1 MFIRLSCFVG
11 AICNFKEHLGATSAR
26 AHAVHVASAF
36 ECLDAVGDLSGNSEH
51 GKLLQALIWSG
62 GCLGHKP
69 PWRRPAGS
77 WAPLPC
83 ARHSLMLHEP
93 SATMLQLPLRSQP
106 ALLLRCGAAGASN
119 ACARHSARPATML
132 SPQLACR
139 PSAPRQLCCQGGKP
153 QANCGWLFICLLNHA
168 QASWIYFHVPAPP
181 QLLRLRRASGRPDG
195 GRAAGPAALGAGRGR
210 GGLRRQRRRCSIAL
224 RGADRSRQ
232 RLPLLELEAPYASTV
247 QPGLARRHLQA
258 YVHAR

>member
-1 MFIRLSCFVG
+1 ML
-11 AICNFKEHLGATSAR
+11 
-26 AHAVHVASAF
+26 ASAF
-36 ECLDAVGDLSGNSEH
+36 ECFDAVGDLSGNSEH

-168 QASWIYFHVPAPP
+168 QASLDLFSCSRPTAAAPP
-181 QLLRLRRASGRPDG
+181 ETRFRTA
-195 GRAAGPAALGAGRGR
+195 
-210 GGLRRQRRRCSIAL
+210 RRRTSRRTRCSGGWP
-224 RGADRSRQ
+224 RPG
-232 RLPLLELEAPYASTV
+232 RLAAPAST
-247 QPGLARRHLQA
+247 L
-258 YVHAR
+258 